1 MKIAAIHTV
10 TATIGLAGSLFKEL
24 APDVEVLNLLD
35 DGVVRDAVKAGKVE
49 PQVTRRMCNLFLSAE
64 VAGAQAILLCCS
76 TVGETADVGRSL
88 TSVPILRIDE
98 PMAEQAVATGERIG
112 VVATVSSTLAPTSRL
127 IAHKAEQAN
136 KEVEIKTAL
145 CQGALEILQAGDTA
159 RHDAMVVETVNAL
172 AGSVDAI
179 VLAQASIA
187 RVLPQLGNVGVPVFA
202 SPRLGVERILAIAGY
217 RR

>member
-1 MKIAAIHTV
+1 MKIAAVHTV
-10 TATIGLAGSLFKEL
+10 PATINLVGSLFKEL

-35 DGVVRDAVKAGKVE
+35 DGAIRDAVKAGKVE
-49 PQVTRRMCNLFLSAE
+49 PQVTRRMCNLFHSAE

-88 TSVPILRIDE
+88 TTVPILRIDE
-98 PMAEQAVATGERIG
+98 PMAEQAVSSGQRIG

-127 IAHKAEQAN
+127 IARKAQEAN
-136 KEVEIKTAL
+136 KQVEIKTAL
-145 CQGALEILQAGDTA
+145 CEGALEILQSGDTA
-159 RHDAMVVETVNAL
+159 RHDTMVVQTVSDL
-172 AGSVDAI
+172 AGTVDVI

-187 RVLPQLGNVGVPVFA
+187 RVLPQLGNVGVPVLA